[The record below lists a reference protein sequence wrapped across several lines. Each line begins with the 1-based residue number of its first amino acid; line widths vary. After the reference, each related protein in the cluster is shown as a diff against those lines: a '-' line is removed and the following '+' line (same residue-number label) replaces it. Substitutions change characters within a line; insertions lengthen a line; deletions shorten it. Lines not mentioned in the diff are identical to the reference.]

1 VPRLAQ
7 PFQAAITARRAGK
20 ALATISWGSFERRFL
35 QRPALDEHA
44 GDVERLKTGDT
55 TALEDLLE
63 ACTGAKVRTVT
74 VRHLV

>member
-1 VPRLAQ
+1 VEENLD
-7 PFQAAITARRAGK
+7 
-20 ALATISWGSFERRFL
+20 EVMD
-35 QRPALDEHA
+35 QRLDEHA

-63 ACTGAKVRTVT
+63 ACTGAKVRAVT